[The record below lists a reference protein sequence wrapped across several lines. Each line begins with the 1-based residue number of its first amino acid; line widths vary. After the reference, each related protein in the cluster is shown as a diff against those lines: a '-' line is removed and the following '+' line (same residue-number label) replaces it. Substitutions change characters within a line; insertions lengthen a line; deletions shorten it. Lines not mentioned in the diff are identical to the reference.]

1 MTSENDRAAVDRP
14 TRLSITSFKNDP
26 GDDDD
31 DVDYDHH
38 NMMMTMMVSTFQA
51 KKMAEKV
58 LKWRQKNLA
67 TKMRKSGKLVLKRHF

>member
-1 MTSENDRAAVDRP
+1 MISENDRAAVDRP
-14 TRLSITSFKNDP
+14 TMLSITSFKNDP

-51 KKMAEKV
+51 KK
-58 LKWRQKNLA
+58 NG
-67 TKMRKSGKLVLKRHF
+67 GKGA

>member
-1 MTSENDRAAVDRP
+1 MISENDRAAVDRP

-38 NMMMTMMVSTFQA
+38 NMMMTMMVSKTFQA
-51 KKMAEKV
+51 KKDGGEGAQMAPK
-58 LKWRQKNLA
+58 
-67 TKMRKSGKLVLKRHF
+67 KMQQRCAIQENWC

>member
-1 MTSENDRAAVDRP
+1 MISENDRAAVDRP

-38 NMMMTMMVSTFQA
+38 NMMMTSIMIIIT
-51 KKMAEKV
+51 
-58 LKWRQKNLA
+58 
-67 TKMRKSGKLVLKRHF
+67 